1 MQIGTSNLLDG
12 STIFIADDEPGILEL
27 FQDFL
32 EPHGAHVHTASSG
45 KEALE
50 VLEKLSPDVAILD
63 VRMPEPDGIA
73 VLQQLQERG
82 CVFPIIIV
90 TAQESSTIT
99 IEAMQNGAY
108 DYIAKPFEPQTV
120 VAVVEQAIEYHRRLQ
135 TASASSTT
143 VEQDPRDVLIG
154 HSVAMQEIYKLIGRV
169 ARSEATILVTG
180 ESGTGKERVAEALHR
195 ASTRREGPFIAV
207 NCAALPETLLES
219 ELFGHEKGAFTGAVA
234 QRKGRFEQAVKG
246 TIFLDEVGEMSS
258 ATQKKLLRVLQE
270 RSFERVGGNVTVKA
284 NVRIIA
290 ATNRDLQ
297 HEVAEG
303 NFREDLFYRLNVI
316 NIHLPPLHERQDDI
330 PILIQHFL
338 SRYAKKNQSPVPQI
352 TKEAMT
358 ILVAFHWPGNV
369 RQLENT
375 IERAVVLAQGQLIEP
390 SHLLMPSISE
400 NTTRQRDIL
409 TTALAELMNQ
419 GAGLDTM
426 LSRVRMQL
434 IKLAIQQMNGD
445 RSAAARL
452 LAIPET
458 ELDQGADHV

>member
-1 MQIGTSNLLDG
+1 MLDG

-32 EPHGAHVHTASSG
+32 EPRGASIHTASSG

-82 CVFPIIIV
+82 CLFPIIIV
-90 TAQESSTIT
+90 TAQESSTVT
-99 IEAMQNGAY
+99 IEAMQHGAY
-108 DYIAKPFEPQTV
+108 DYIAKPFEPHTV
-120 VAVVEQAIEYHRRLQ
+120 VSVVEQAIEYSRRVQ
-135 TASASSTT
+135 AAPVPSTT
-143 VEQDPRDVLIG
+143 TEQDPRDVLIG
-154 HSVAMQEIYKLIGRV
+154 HSMAMQEIYKLIGRV

-195 ASTRREGPFIAV
+195 ASSRREGPFIAV

-246 TIFLDEVGEMSS
+246 TIFLDEIGEMSP

-270 RSFERVGGNVTVKA
+270 RSFERVGGNVTIKA
-284 NVRIIA
+284 NVRVIA

-297 HEVAEG
+297 HEVTES

-316 NIHLPPLHERQDDI
+316 NIHLPPLQERKDDI
-330 PILIQHFL
+330 PVLIQHFL
-338 SRYAKKNQSPVPQI
+338 SRYAKKNQSSIPQI
-352 TKEAMT
+352 TEEAMER
-358 ILVAFHWPGNV
+358 LLAFHWPGNV

-375 IERAVVLAQGQLIEP
+375 IERAVVLAQGQLIEL
-390 SHLLMPSISE
+390 SHLLMPSANESE
-400 NTTRQRDIL
+400 ARKRDIL
-409 TTALAELMNQ
+409 TSALTELMNQ
-419 GAGLDTM
+419 GSGLDTM
-426 LSRVRMQL
+426 LSKVRAQL
-434 IKLAIQQMNGD
+434 IKLAIEQMDGD
-445 RSAAARL
+445 RSAAAQL

-458 ELDQGADHV
+458 ELDQGSDHV

>member
-1 MQIGTSNLLDG
+1 MQTGTSNILAG

-32 EPHGAHVHTASSG
+32 EPHGTHIHTASSG

-50 VLEKLSPDVAILD
+50 TLEKLSPDVAILD

-82 CVFPIIIV
+82 CLFPIIIV

-99 IEAMQNGAY
+99 IEAMQHGAY

-120 VAVVEQAIEYHRRLQ
+120 VAIVEQAIEYYRRIQ
-135 TASASSTT
+135 TAPTPSETT
-143 VEQDPRDVLIG
+143 AQDPRDVLIG
-154 HSVAMQEIYKLIGRV
+154 HSLAMQEIYKLIGRV

-195 ASTRREGPFIAV
+195 ASARRDGPFIAV

-246 TIFLDEVGEMSS
+246 TIFLDEIGEMSP

-270 RSFERVGGNVTVKA
+270 RSFERVGGNVTIKA
-284 NVRIIA
+284 NVRVIA

-297 HEVAEG
+297 QEVSEG

-316 NIHLPPLHERQDDI
+316 NIHLPPLHERKDDI
-330 PILIQHFL
+330 PVLVQHFL

-352 TKEAMT
+352 TEEAMAALT
-358 ILVAFHWPGNV
+358 AFHWPGNV

-390 SHLLMPSISE
+390 THLLMPS
-400 NTTRQRDIL
+400 TTEDTDRQKDLL
-409 TTALAELMNQ
+409 TSALTELMNQ
-419 GAGLDTM
+419 GDGLETM
-426 LSRVRMQL
+426 LSKVRTQL
-434 IKLAIQQMNGD
+434 IKLAIQQMTGD
-445 RSAAARL
+445 RSAAAQL

-458 ELDQGADHV
+458 ELDQGSDHV